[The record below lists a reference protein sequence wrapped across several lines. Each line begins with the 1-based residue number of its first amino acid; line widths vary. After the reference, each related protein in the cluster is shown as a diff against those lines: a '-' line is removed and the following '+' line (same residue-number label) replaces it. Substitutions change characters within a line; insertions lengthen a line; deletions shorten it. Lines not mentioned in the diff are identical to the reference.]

1 MNKKNCKRRLIG
13 KNCTNSAEKLN
24 LCTEK
29 LNRCTEKLNRSAE
42 KTSGLVDETR
52 FLKEELLALSPKE
65 CARYVS
71 RKVKALLKE

>member
-13 KNCTNSAEKLN
+13 KNCTNSA
-24 LCTEK
+24 EK